1 MAAMDGGE
9 RLEAGPRDQAR
20 RVLSVLGVVVVAAA
34 AIFAGD
40 VFGVRESILGSATPA
55 PRSVAVSPFVTV
67 NAHSNQAVK
76 SVLRSQPWWQGV
88 RDLSGGATTGTPA
101 AFTIASSVSQ
111 WRAKWACQ
119 TGRLTVAVSGQ
130 SHPLIDAACPGTGT
144 AYVTRTGAMNLK
156 VSAGAPWTLHVAQ
169 EVDVPLVEPPLPA
182 MSAPGTSVVKTGR
195 FYGIDQKSIG
205 RVLIYRL
212 ASGRYALRLS
222 NFYVSPNVDLQIR
235 FDPLRAPRSTH
246 QFLSTRSTVVAP
258 LNVTAGSLNFLVPPG
273 LDPNR
278 YQSVVIWCPL
288 IVSAYAAASLSPG
301 G

>member
-1 MAAMDGGE
+1 MDAGE
-9 RLEAGPRDQAR
+9 GLEAGPRDQVR
-20 RVLSVLGVVVVAAA
+20 RVLSVVGVVAVAAV

-40 VFGVRESILGSATPA
+40 VFGIRESILGSATPA
-55 PRSVAVSPFVTV
+55 PRTVAVSPFVAV
-67 NAHSNQAVK
+67 NGQSNRAIK

-88 RDLSGGATTGTPA
+88 RDLSGATTSSTPA
-101 AFTIASSVSQ
+101 AFTIGASVSQ
-111 WRAKWACQ
+111 WRAKWVCQ
-119 TGRLTVAVSGQ
+119 TGRLTVALSGQ

-144 AYVTRTGAMNLK
+144 AYVTRTGAMSLK
-156 VSAGAPWTLHVAQ
+156 VSAGGPWTLHVAQ

-182 MSAPGTSVVKTGR
+182 MSAPGTSVVKAGR
-195 FYGIDQKSIG
+195 FYGIDQKSVG
-205 RVLIYRL
+205 RVVIYRL
-212 ASGRYALRLS
+212 ASGRYAVRLS

-235 FDPLRAPRSTH
+235 FDPLRAPHSTH
-246 QFLSTRSTVVAP
+246 QYLSTRSALVAP

-288 IVSAYAAASLSPG
+288 IVSAYAGATLTPG